1 LSLLLTYEDNSLQ
14 ALNTEVSLLQTR
26 LNSIQRKSLEESF
39 NDLFTLTTRP
49 KSSFHDDNNA
59 NLLIEEI
66 PLSEVLPASLL
77 SLSNDSNLFSNPQN
91 IRTK

>member
-26 LNSIQRKSLEESF
+26 LNSIQRKSLEESS